1 VFVILFAA
9 VPTGS
14 PFVHPLRGAGVEP
27 ESTVTTCYRH
37 PAVESH
43 VRCTRCD
50 RHICPDC
57 MREASVGHQC
67 VECVRQGARSVR
79 QARTAFGGRITAAP
93 VVTYVLI
100 GLNVLAYLGELVRP
114 SVVDRFEMLGRG
126 LLGPDGGHYVW
137 VAGYPSAY
145 HPEGVVDGEWYRLLT
160 GAFLHLPP
168 TGGTFGILHIVM
180 NMVSLWNIGRAVEFQ
195 LGRIRYVTLY
205 LLSALG
211 GSVLVLL
218 LAPDTPT
225 LGASGA
231 IFGLGAAY
239 YVMARR
245 LGADMS
251 QVNRFMAG
259 LLLWLLVSAGLT
271 SWQGH
276 LGGLL
281 AGAVVTVAYAYAPRD
296 RRRTLVQAGACVAL
310 LALLVIVAMAKVA
323 ELTV

>member
-1 VFVILFAA
+1 
-9 VPTGS
+9 
-14 PFVHPLRGAGVEP
+14 VES

-37 PAVESH
+37 PKVESH

-50 RHICPDC
+50 RYICPAC
-57 MREASVGHQC
+57 MREAAVGHQC
-67 VECVRQGARSVR
+67 PECVKEGARSIR
-79 QARTAFGGRITAAP
+79 QARTAFGGRIVSAP

-100 GLNVLAYLGELVRP
+100 ALNVLAYLAELVRP

-126 LLGPDGGHYVW
+126 LVGPDGTHYVW
-137 VAGYPSAY
+137 LNNYPSY
-145 HPEGVVDGEWYRLLT
+145 LHPEGLVGGQYYRLIT

-168 TGGTFGILHIVM
+168 TGGTFGITHIVM
-180 NMVSLWNIGRAVEFQ
+180 NMVSLWTIGRVVESQ
-195 LGRIRYVTLY
+195 LGRIRYIALY
-205 LLSALG
+205 FLSALG

-218 LAPDTPT
+218 IAPDEAT

-245 LGADMS
+245 LGVDMRG
-251 QVNRFMAG
+251 VNQFMAG
-259 LLLWLLVSAGLT
+259 LMLWLVVSAWAT

-281 AGAVVTVAYAYAPRD
+281 AGGLVTLAYAYAPRD
-296 RRRTLVQAGACVAL
+296 RHRDLVQAGACVAL
-310 LALLVIVAMAKVA
+310 LALLVILAMAKVA

>member
-1 VFVILFAA
+1 M
-9 VPTGS
+9 
-14 PFVHPLRGAGVEP
+14 EP
-27 ESTVTTCYRH
+27 ESTLTTCYRH
-37 PAVESH
+37 PKVESH

-50 RHICPDC
+50 RFICPDC
-57 MREASVGHQC
+57 MREAAVGHQC
-67 VECVRQGARSVR
+67 PECVREGARSVR
-79 QARTAFGGRITAAP
+79 QARTAFGGRITAVP
-93 VVTYVLI
+93 LVTYILI

-114 SVVDRFEMLGRG
+114 AIVDRFEMLGAG
-126 LLGPDGGHYVW
+126 LVGPDGGHYLWQANYPADFHVDG
-137 VAGYPSAY
+137 VA
-145 HPEGVVDGEWYRLLT
+145 DGEWYRLLT

-168 TGGTFGILHIVM
+168 AGGTFGILHIVM
-180 NMVSLWNIGRAVEFQ
+180 NRVSLWNIGRVVEAQ
-195 LGRIRYVTLY
+195 LGRVRYLALY

-218 LAPDTPT
+218 IAPHEPT

-245 LGADMS
+245 LGADMA

-259 LLLWLLVSAGLT
+259 LLLWLVISAAMT

-281 AGAVVTVAYAYAPRD
+281 TGGAVTLAYAYAPRD
-296 RRRTLVQAGACVAL
+296 GRRALVQAGVCA
-310 LALLVIVAMAKVA
+310 ALLVLLVVCAWAKAA
-323 ELTV
+323 ELTGAR

>member
-1 VFVILFAA
+1 M
-9 VPTGS
+9 
-14 PFVHPLRGAGVEP
+14 EP
-27 ESTVTTCYRH
+27 ESAVTTCYRH
-37 PAVESH
+37 PKVESY

-50 RHICPDC
+50 RYICPDC
-57 MREASVGHQC
+57 MREAAVGHQC
-67 VECVRQGARSVR
+67 VECVKEGARSIR
-79 QARTAFGGRITAAP
+79 QARTAFGGRITTAP

-114 SVVDRFEMLGRG
+114 AIVDRFAMLGAG
-126 LLGPDGGHYVW
+126 LRGPDGGHYLW
-137 VAGYPSAY
+137 QYPYPLELHA
-145 HPEGVVDGEWYRLLT
+145 EGVVGGQWERLLT

-168 TGGTFGILHIVM
+168 TQGTFGILHIVM
-180 NMVSLWNIGRAVEFQ
+180 NMVSLWNIGRVVEAQ
-195 LGRIRYVTLY
+195 LGRVRYITLY

-218 LAPDTPT
+218 IAPDNPT
-225 LGASGA
+225 IGASGA

-251 QVNRFMAG
+251 TVNRYMGG
-259 LLLWLLVSAGLT
+259 LLLWLVISAGLT

-281 AGAVVTVAYAYAPRD
+281 SGGVVTLVYAYVPRGP
-296 RRRTLVQAGACVAL
+296 RRGLIQAAVCGGLLVLLVL
-310 LALLVIVAMAKVA
+310 LAVGKVTQ
-323 ELTV
+323 LTS

>member
-1 VFVILFAA
+1 M
-9 VPTGS
+9 
-14 PFVHPLRGAGVEP
+14 EP

-79 QARTAFGGRITAAP
+79 QARTAFGGRIISAP

-126 LLGPDGGHYVW
+126 LVGPDGGHYVW
-137 VAGYPSAY
+137 VAGYPSAF

-180 NMVSLWNIGRAVEFQ
+180 NMVSLWNIGRVVEFQ

-245 LGADMS
+245 LGADMA

-259 LLLWLLVSAGLT
+259 LLLWLLISAGLT

-281 AGAVVTVAYAYAPRD
+281 AGAVVTVAFAYAPRD
-296 RRRTLVQAGACVAL
+296 QRRTLVQVGACAAL
-310 LALLVIVAMAKVA
+310 LALLVILAMAKVA

>member
-1 VFVILFAA
+1 M
-9 VPTGS
+9 
-14 PFVHPLRGAGVEP
+14 EP
-27 ESTVTTCYRH
+27 ESTLTTCYRH

-50 RHICPDC
+50 RYICPDC

-67 VECVRQGARSVR
+67 AECVREGARSVR
-79 QARTAFGGRITAAP
+79 QPRTAFGGRITTAP

-100 GLNVLAYLGELVRP
+100 ALNALAYVAESVRP

-126 LLGPDGGHYVW
+126 LVGPDGGHYVW
-137 VAGYPSAY
+137 VAGYPPAY
-145 HPEGVVDGEWYRLLT
+145 HPEGVVDGDWYRLLT

-168 TGGTFGILHIVM
+168 TGGTFGILHVVM
-180 NMVSLWNIGRAVEFQ
+180 NMLSLWNIGRVVEVQ

-218 LAPDTPT
+218 IAPDTPT

-245 LGADMS
+245 LGVDMS

-259 LLLWLLVSAGLT
+259 LLVWLLVSAGLT

-281 AGAVVTVAYAYAPRD
+281 AGGVVTLAYAYAPSD
-296 RRRTLVQAGACVAL
+296 QRRTLVQAGACVAL
-310 LALLVIVAMAKVA
+310 LALLVILAMARVT

>member
-1 VFVILFAA
+1 M
-9 VPTGS
+9 
-14 PFVHPLRGAGVEP
+14 EP

-37 PAVESH
+37 PKVESH

-50 RHICPDC
+50 RYICPDC
-57 MREASVGHQC
+57 MREAAVGHQC
-67 VECVRQGARSVR
+67 PECVKEGVRSVR
-79 QARTAFGGRITAAP
+79 EARTAFGGRISTAP

-100 GLNVLAYLGELVRP
+100 ALNVLAYVGELVRP
-114 SVVDRFEMLGRG
+114 AIVDRFEMLGAG
-126 LLGPDGGHYVW
+126 LVGPDGLYYVW
-137 VAGYPSAY
+137 QAVYPSDFHA
-145 HPEGVVDGEWYRLLT
+145 EGVVDGEWYRLLT

-168 TGGTFGILHIVM
+168 TEGTFGVLHIVM
-180 NMVSLWNIGRAVEFQ
+180 NMVSLWNIGRVVESQ
-195 LGRIRYVTLY
+195 LGRVRYVTLY

-218 LAPDTPT
+218 IAPETPT

-245 LGADMS
+245 LGADMQS
-251 QVNRFMAG
+251 VNRFMAG
-259 LLLWLLVSAGLT
+259 LLLWLLISAGLT

-281 AGAVVTVAYAYAPRD
+281 TGTAVTLAYAYAPRD
-296 RRRTLVQAGACVAL
+296 RRRTPIQVAACVG
-310 LALLVIVAMAKVA
+310 LLVLLVVSAAGKVI
-323 ELTV
+323 ELKNGTA

>member
-1 VFVILFAA
+1 ME
-9 VPTGS
+9 S
-14 PFVHPLRGAGVEP
+14 

-37 PAVESH
+37 PKVESH

-50 RHICPDC
+50 RYICPDC
-57 MREASVGHQC
+57 MREAAVGHQC
-67 VECVRQGARSVR
+67 PECVREGARSVR
-79 QARTAFGGRITAAP
+79 QARTAFGGQITAAP
-93 VVTYVLI
+93 TVTYVLI
-100 GLNVLAYLGELVRP
+100 ALNVLAYLAEMVRP
-114 SVVDRFEMLGRG
+114 SVVDRFDMLGTV
-126 LLGPDGGHYVW
+126 PP
-137 VAGYPSAY
+137 GYL
-145 HPEGVVDGEWYRLLT
+145 PEGVAHGEWYRLLT

-180 NMVSLWNIGRAVEFQ
+180 NMVSLWNIGRVVEMQ
-195 LGRIRYVTLY
+195 LGRVRYLALY

-218 LAPDTPT
+218 IAPTTPT

-245 LGADMS
+245 LGADMDA
-251 QVNRFMAG
+251 VNRFMAG
-259 LLLWLLVSAGLT
+259 LLLWLVISAWVT

-281 AGAVVTVAYAYAPRD
+281 AGGLVTLAYAYAPRD
-296 RRRTLVQAGACVAL
+296 SRRTLVQAGACLAL
-310 LALLVIVAMAKVA
+310 LALLVILAMAKVA
-323 ELTV
+323 ELTI